1 MSASAG
7 PRCGGRHEP
16 WAPPA
21 TSPLMPRPPLQAA
34 AGSLEQPLPPSR
46 RLASQ
51 ANQPEKAFMGG
62 LRVNS
67 DEHQFGSC
75 YMEQK
80 QGR

>member
-1 MSASAG
+1 MSHGRLQQASTDAEAATPG
-7 PRCGGRHEP
+7 SSRFPRTTT
-16 WAPPA
+16 PPI
-21 TSPLMPRPPLQAA
+21 PPTI
-34 AGSLEQPLPPSR
+34 
-46 RLASQ
+46 ASQ

>member
-1 MSASAG
+1 MGASSNLPTDAEAATPG
-7 PRCGGRHEP
+7 SSRFPRTTT
-16 WAPPA
+16 PPI
-21 TSPLMPRPPLQAA
+21 PPTI
-34 AGSLEQPLPPSR
+34 
-46 RLASQ
+46 ASQ
-51 ANQPEKAFMGG
+51 ANQPEKAFMRG